1 MSAPTGGRKL
11 RAFVLTLGAG
21 LLVFLA
27 TLALSWATGQPVSAM
42 QEAANG
48 AYLFLAGA
56 FGVFSGANTWVHA
69 ATKDPT
75 A

>member
-1 MSAPTGGRKL
+1 MSAPTGSRKL
-11 RAFVLTLGAG
+11 TAFLVTLGAG

-27 TLALSWATGQPVSAM
+27 TLLLSWATGQPVQAM

-48 AYLFLAGA
+48 AYLFLGGA
-56 FGVFSGANTWVHA
+56 LGLFSGANTWVHA
-69 ATKDPT
+69 ATKDAT